1 MLELEVL
8 PLSPLEGAEVV
19 ERKGVGHPDTVADAL
34 ADALSRA
41 LCREYRSRF
50 GAILHHNVDKALL
63 VGGASAPRFG
73 GGAVVE
79 PVEVL
84 LAGRATT
91 AVGDARVDLDG
102 LVHETVTGWLKTHLR
117 FLDAER
123 HVRIGH
129 RIRAGSADLTG
140 LFARGEP
147 LANDTSF
154 GVGHAPRSRLER
166 TVLAV
171 DAALAEER
179 THTPAL
185 GEDLK
190 VMGVARGGRLEL
202 TVAIAMVDRF
212 LADARAYED
221 AKARVLAIVGRV
233 APEAPV
239 VVNTADDPARA
250 QRYLTVTGTSL
261 EAGDDGQVGRGN
273 RLSGLITPC
282 RPMSLEA
289 TAGKNPVTHVGKL
302 YNVLARRVAERLTQR
317 AGVLEATCLLVSRI
331 GKPVREPW
339 FAQVRIRS
347 EGSGGVDPEH
357 AKAARE
363 ELDRALSELPAVT
376 EALIDGSLAGY

>member
-1 MLELEVL
+1 MVELEVL
-8 PLSPLEGAEVV
+8 PLPPLDGAEVV

-34 ADALSRA
+34 SDALSRA
-41 LCREYRSRF
+41 LCRAYRSRF
-50 GAILHHNVDKALL
+50 GTILHHNVDKALL

-73 GGAVVE
+73 GGVVLE

-91 AVGDARVDLDG
+91 AAGLDLDG
-102 LVHETVTGWLKTHLR
+102 LVHETVAGWLKTHLR

-171 DAALAEER
+171 DAALVEER
-179 THTPAL
+179 GRTPAL

-190 VMGVARGGRLEL
+190 VMGVLRGDYLEL
-202 TVAIAMVDRF
+202 TIAIAMVDRF
-212 LADARAYED
+212 LANADAYEE
-221 AKARVLAIVGRV
+221 AKARVLSLVSRV
-233 APEAPV
+233 APEARA
-239 VVNTADDPARA
+239 VVNHADDPTRA

-302 YNVLARRVAERLTQR
+302 YNVLARRVADRLSQR

-331 GKPVREPW
+331 GQPVREPW
-339 FAQVRIRS
+339 FAQVKVRS
-347 EGSGGVDPEH
+347 DGGGVAPEYER
-357 AKAARE
+357 AARE
-363 ELDRALSELPAVT
+363 ELERALSELPAVT
-376 EALIDGSLAGY
+376 EALIDGSLPGF